1 VIKLTNI
8 LREFQGDS
16 NPLGLEYIDIWHD
29 GQKKAVDGKTEE
41 AITLMT
47 KAADQAEKMAK
58 EKQDGGMA
66 GEANYY
72 RGTIAWL
79 KKDYATVEKY
89 INDKFVKNIGND
101 EVLKRLLKNKDK
113 SYKESYYKK

>member
-1 VIKLTNI
+1 MIKLLNI
-8 LREFQGDS
+8 LKEFQGDS
-16 NPLGLEYIDIWHD
+16 NPLGLKHIDTWHD
-29 GQKKAVDGKTEE
+29 GQKKATDGKTDE
-41 AITLMT
+41 AIRLMT
-47 KAADQAEKMAK
+47 QAADEAERVAK
-58 EKQDGGMA
+58 EKQDGGIA

-89 INDKFVKNIGND
+89 INDKFVKITGND

-113 SYKESYYKK
+113 SYKESYYQK